1 MFFIGIDVSKS
12 KLDCCLLVDS
22 NHKRKTKVVINS
34 KKGIADLLVWTAK
47 QHISNEQLHAILE
60 GTGVYHE
67 QIAQALYDSGARISI
82 VNPAQIR
89 HFAFGLAIRNKT
101 DDMDSFVLARYGALI
116 QPKLWTP
123 PSQEAQILKALL
135 KRREA
140 IVRDL
145 LRENNRLEKA
155 DATHTPEVIRQ
166 SITDG
171 ITFLKSQ
178 LTKIN
183 NDIDEHINK
192 YPHFKEDLKLLTS
205 IPSVGPQ
212 VGNQLLAII
221 HNHHFDSAEKLAAY
235 LGLVPVQRQS
245 GTSVFGRSCISKNGP
260 SSIRAILYMAAM
272 TAIRFNPH
280 IKTMYLRII
289 SQGKSKRS
297 ALCAAMRKLVH
308 LCFGVIKTRKP
319 YQSDYPISA

>member
-47 QHISNEQLHAILE
+47 QHILNEQLHAILE

-116 QPKLWTP
+116 QPKLWTA

-140 IVRDL
+140 MVRDVV
-145 LRENNRLEKA
+145 R
-155 DATHTPEVIRQ
+155 
-166 SITDG
+166 
-171 ITFLKSQ
+171 
-178 LTKIN
+178 
-183 NDIDEHINK
+183 
-192 YPHFKEDLKLLTS
+192 
-205 IPSVGPQ
+205 
-212 VGNQLLAII
+212 
-221 HNHHFDSAEKLAAY
+221 
-235 LGLVPVQRQS
+235 
-245 GTSVFGRSCISKNGP
+245 
-260 SSIRAILYMAAM
+260 
-272 TAIRFNPH
+272 
-280 IKTMYLRII
+280 
-289 SQGKSKRS
+289 
-297 ALCAAMRKLVH
+297 
-308 LCFGVIKTRKP
+308 
-319 YQSDYPISA
+319 